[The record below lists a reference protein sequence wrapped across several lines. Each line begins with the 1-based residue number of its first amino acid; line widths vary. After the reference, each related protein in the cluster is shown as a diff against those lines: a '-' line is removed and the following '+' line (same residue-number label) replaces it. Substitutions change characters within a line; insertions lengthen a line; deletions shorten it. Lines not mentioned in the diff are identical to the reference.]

1 MLPGRICFASLMTLT
16 TREDTLRTS
25 IRIAAL
31 VLVASACSHTAP
43 PETAAEGSTAATST
57 AQRSEQ
63 MITEQEIIDSQALT
77 AYDAVVKLRA
87 NFLTNRG
94 KTSILGNSPTVP
106 TVYLDGQ
113 VYGNPSTLKNI
124 SAKHVASIRLYR
136 AWEATTKF
144 GASNVG
150 GVIEVIS
157 KTQ

>member
-1 MLPGRICFASLMTLT
+1 MPS
-16 TREDTLRTS
+16 S
-25 IRIAAL
+25 IRIAAI
-31 VLVASACSHTAP
+31 VLLAAACRHEPP
-43 PETAAEGSTAATST
+43 PETAAPAAPAAPTK
-57 AQRSEQ
+57 ADQV
-63 MITEQEIIDSQALT
+63 ITEKEIVESQALT
-77 AYDAVVKLRA
+77 AYDAIVKLRG

-113 VYGNPSTLKNI
+113 MYGNISTLKNI
-124 SAKHVASIRLYR
+124 SARQIASIRLYR

-150 GVIEVIS
+150 GVIDVIT

>member
-1 MLPGRICFASLMTLT
+1 MHRSIC
-16 TREDTLRTS
+16 
-25 IRIAAL
+25 IAAL
-31 VLVASACSHTAP
+31 VLIAGACSHAP
-43 PETAAEGSTAATST
+43 PPDTSADGTAAPT
-57 AQRSEQ
+57 AQKSSEQ
-63 MITEQEIIDSQALT
+63 LITEREIIESQAVT
-77 AYDAVVKLRA
+77 AYDAVVKLRG

-94 KTSILGNSPTVP
+94 KTSIIGNSPTVP

-124 SAKHVASIRLYR
+124 SARHVASIRLYR

>member
-1 MLPGRICFASLMTLT
+1 MLLP
-16 TREDTLRTS
+16 

-31 VLVASACSHTAP
+31 VLIVGACSHAPP
-43 PETAAEGSTAATST
+43 PETAPDGSSPAA
-57 AQRSEQ
+57 AAAPQKSEQ
-63 MITEQEIIDSQALT
+63 MITEQEIIESQALT
-77 AYDAVVKLRA
+77 AYDAVVKLRG
-87 NFLTNRG
+87 NFLSSRG

-124 SAKHVASIRLYR
+124 SAKHIASIRLYR

-150 GVIEVIS
+150 GVIEVTT

>member
-1 MLPGRICFASLMTLT
+1 MLR
-16 TREDTLRTS
+16 S
-25 IRIAAL
+25 IRTAAL
-31 VLVASACSHTAP
+31 VLIAGACSHAPP
-43 PETAAEGSTAATST
+43 PETTADGNT
-57 AQRSEQ
+57 ASAPTTQKSEQ

-77 AYDAVVKLRA
+77 AYDAVVKLRG

-136 AWEATTKF
+136 AWEASTRF

-150 GVIEVIS
+150 GVIEVLT